1 MKCEWPCKVSE
12 SKHFILLSYR
22 IFAPQK
28 LFTKPWYK
36 DMSGGCRGSGPP
48 LTWPGHLFL
57 PDLTY
62 SGFTHRHVMERKF
75 CSDFSHWISMD
86 SNTLWMTR
94 HREPEQPWGPGSVP
108 LSGMSSLQ
116 GKAKGVMECWHT
128 KAVRLPV
135 NGWTANRS
143 EHSPKYCIAQ
153 LIHLLKGG
161 CCKACHLIF
170 LATYILN
177 NWEFVQS
184 FNEAASPADSKGAG
198 NRNYRW
204 FSPQI
209 GQCQFIKNKSH
220 SLLILRPPSPAPP
233 NRLCRAMLWFA
244 QALPVSACHLL
255 DTPAGS
261 KNISSHRESVLSLC
275 LVDSQPCPYFSACL
289 NRPYLTEPAFPIL
302 AWCIL
307 FA

>member
-86 SNTLWMTR
+86 SNTLWMTP

-116 GKAKGVMECWHT
+116 GKARGVMECWHT

-204 FSPQI
+204 FSPKI
-209 GQCQFIKNKSH
+209 CHCQFIKNKSH

-233 NRLCRAMLWFA
+233 NRLCRVMLWLA

>member
-204 FSPQI
+204 FSPKI
-209 GQCQFIKNKSH
+209 CHCQFIKNKSH

-244 QALPVSACHLL
+244 QALPECMPSFGHTCRVKKYLFSQGICAFLVPGGL
-255 DTPAGS
+255 PT
-261 KNISSHRESVLSLC
+261 LSILLC
-275 LVDSQPCPYFSACL
+275 LP
-289 NRPYLTEPAFPIL
+289 E
-302 AWCIL
+302 
-307 FA
+307 